1 MNSKAVEMGM
11 AALFCVV
18 LVCFVEIGCAL
29 APHPHPDKI
38 IELPGQPEVGFQ
50 QFSGY
55 VTVDKKEERSLFY
68 YFVEAQV
75 DPASKPLVL
84 WLNGGPGCSSL
95 GVGAFSENGPF
106 RPSGQFLVKNAH
118 SWNLEANM
126 LYLESPI
133 GVGFSYANN
142 TSSYETVNDKG
153 QSGVLDALVPQ
164 ISPLS
169 SLFGLL
175 MLITGHY
182 VPQLAK
188 LMIEFNKKK
197 PLFNLK
203 GVALGNPVLEFATD
217 FNSRAEYF
225 WSHGLISDSTYRL
238 FSEVCNYSRYVSE
251 YYRDSVS
258 PACSKVMR
266 LVSKETSKFVDK
278 YDVTL
283 DVCISSVLSQSKRIS
298 PQENVEKIDVC
309 VEDETV
315 NYLNRKDVQK
325 ALGARLVGVRSWSV
339 CSTILDYELLNI
351 EIPTISIVGLLV
363 KQGIPVLIYSGDQ
376 DSVIPLTGSRTL
388 VHGLARQ
395 LRMNTTVPYRVW
407 FAGQQVGGWTEVYDN
422 VLSFATIR
430 GASHE
435 APFSQPERSLVLF
448 KSFLEV
454 VQILESAPLI
464 HVVVRPSSTMKSMYL
479 MRLTRMMSRHRL
491 LHRLCQPW
499 PEALVRSPFDKL
511 GHRTACWVLNRPTR
525 VAEKNKEPTLE
536 PMNRCERRKETT
548 RHRREEDVSASEG
561 NGEALSCRVK
571 VV

>member
-1 MNSKAVEMGM
+1 
-11 AALFCVV
+11 
-18 LVCFVEIGCAL
+18 
-29 APHPHPDKI
+29 
-38 IELPGQPEVGFQ
+38 
-50 QFSGY
+50 
-55 VTVDKKEERSLFY
+55 
-68 YFVEAQV
+68 
-75 DPASKPLVL
+75 
-84 WLNGGPGCSSL
+84 
-95 GVGAFSENGPF
+95 
-106 RPSGQFLVKNAH
+106 
-118 SWNLEANM
+118 
-126 LYLESPI
+126 
-133 GVGFSYANN
+133 
-142 TSSYETVNDKG
+142 
-153 QSGVLDALVPQ
+153 
-164 ISPLS
+164 
-169 SLFGLL
+169 

-448 KSFLEV
+448 KSFLEGRPLPQDDV
-454 VQILESAPLI
+454 PPSPIAPFVPTMAGVMTHILDMYEREREEQSTFTGQQPL
-464 HVVVRPSSTMKSMYL
+464 PPLGPLEK
-479 MRLTRMMSRHRL
+479 TR
-491 LHRLCQPW
+491 
-499 PEALVRSPFDKL
+499 ALVRSPFDKL
-511 GHRTACWVLNRPTR
+511 GHQTACWELNHPTR

-536 PMNRCERRKETT
+536 PRNRCERRKETT
-548 RHRREEDVSASEG
+548 RHRREEDASASEG
-561 NGEALSCRVK
+561 NGEALSCRAK
-571 VV
+571 VQENVADLIDRYVAFIRG